1 MKEKRRDKRE
11 EIKEIK
17 EKRKEKKIS
26 NRKNNH
32 YKKTFKPYQFNVIL
46 KMISYDKYQSVRQ
59 HQSIGHINLLKQRQT
74 QQIKHHISNITEQKT
89 KIKAHI
95 YKNTHT
101 HTHARTKMEKQMR
114 KN

>member
-26 NRKNNH
+26 NGKNNH

-46 KMISYDKYQSVRQ
+46 KMISYDKY
-59 HQSIGHINLLKQRQT
+59 
-74 QQIKHHISNITEQKT
+74 
-89 KIKAHI
+89 
-95 YKNTHT
+95 
-101 HTHARTKMEKQMR
+101 
-114 KN
+114 